1 MGLNHTGPFIG
12 GFFFLVVN
20 ITVLRLPLYLS
31 DKESVCQCRRC
42 RRCGFDP
49 WIRKIP
55 WRRKWQPA
63 PVFLPGESHGQRS
76 LVGYMGSQESD
87 TTEHVHAHYSTARSE
102 DVEACVLRNHR
113 TEKPDVKE
121 YFSQWPKWRDI
132 SQSHHHLQN
141 VYDYRPKGKDV

>member
-1 MGLNHTGPFIG
+1 MGLNHAGPFIG

-31 DKESVCQCRRC
+31 GKEPVCQCRRC
-42 RRCGFDP
+42 KRRGFDP

-63 PVFLPGESHGQRS
+63 PVFLLENPMDRGAWWATWGHK
-76 LVGYMGSQESD
+76 SQTQLSTHRH
-87 TTEHVHAHYSTARSE
+87 TTALHDLRT
-102 DVEACVLRNHR
+102 CVLRNHR
-113 TEKPDVKE
+113 TEKSDVKE

-132 SQSHHHLQN
+132 SVPSPFAK
-141 VYDYRPKGKDV
+141 RT